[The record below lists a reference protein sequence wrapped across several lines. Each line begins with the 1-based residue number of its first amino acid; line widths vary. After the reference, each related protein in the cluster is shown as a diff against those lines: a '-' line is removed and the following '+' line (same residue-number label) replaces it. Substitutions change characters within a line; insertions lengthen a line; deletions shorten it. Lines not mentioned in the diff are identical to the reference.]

1 MKIKNEIKQ
10 DLLLIVDETKEL
22 LLILSDMDILRN
34 DNLGASYDKLDML
47 LSNLKV
53 DLQEYNQILIEIANE
68 VRKLLIFLSKM
79 GFNKIEIGI
88 GNIKLYN
95 QYWKL
100 KDMIRWFDWILSYYD
115 EHKTLPPKYDYK
127 PKQVYDV

>member
-10 DLLLIVDETKEL
+10 DLLLIVEETKEL

-53 DLQEYNQILIEIANE
+53 DLPEYNQILIEIANE

-115 EHKTLPPKYDYK
+115 ELKTLPPKYDYK

>member
-1 MKIKNEIKQ
+1 MKIKDEIKQ

-53 DLQEYNQILIEIANE
+53 DLPEYNQILIEIANE

-100 KDMIRWFDWILSYYD
+100 KDKLKWFDWILHYYD
-115 EHKTLPPKYDYK
+115 QFKTLPHKYDYK
-127 PKQVYDV
+127 PKQEG

>member
-1 MKIKNEIKQ
+1 MKIKSEIKQ

-53 DLQEYNQILIEIANE
+53 DLSEYNQILIEIANE

-115 EHKTLPPKYDYK
+115 ELKTLPPKYDYK

>member
-53 DLQEYNQILIEIANE
+53 DLPEYNKILIEIANE

-79 GFNKIEIGI
+79 GFNKIDIGI

-100 KDMIRWFDWILSYYD
+100 KDKLRWFDWILSYYD
-115 EHKTLPPKYDYK
+115 QFKTLPPKYDYK
-127 PKQVYDV
+127 PKQEG

>member
-53 DLQEYNQILIEIANE
+53 DLPEYNKILIEIANE

-79 GFNKIEIGI
+79 GFNKIDIGI

-100 KDMIRWFDWILSYYD
+100 KDKLRWFDWILSYYD
-115 EHKTLPPKYDYK
+115 QLKTLPPKYDYK
-127 PKQVYDV
+127 PKQEG

>member
-10 DLLLIVDETKEL
+10 DLLLIVEETKEL

-53 DLQEYNQILIEIANE
+53 DLPEYNQILIEIANE

-115 EHKTLPPKYDYK
+115 ELKTLPPKYDYK
-127 PKQVYDV
+127 PKQEG

>member
-1 MKIKNEIKQ
+1 MKIKSEIKQ

-53 DLQEYNQILIEIANE
+53 DLPEYNQILIEIANE

-115 EHKTLPPKYDYK
+115 ELKTLPPKYDYK

>member
-10 DLLLIVDETKEL
+10 DLLLIVEETKEL

-53 DLQEYNQILIEIANE
+53 DLPEYNQILIEIANE

-100 KDMIRWFDWILSYYD
+100 KDKLRWFDWILSYYD
-115 EHKTLPPKYDYK
+115 QFKTLPHKYDYK
-127 PKQVYDV
+127 PKQEG

>member
-10 DLLLIVDETKEL
+10 DLLLIVEETKEL

-53 DLQEYNQILIEIANE
+53 DLPEYNQILIEIANE

-115 EHKTLPPKYDYK
+115 ELKTLPPKYDYK
-127 PKQVYDV
+127 PKQEI